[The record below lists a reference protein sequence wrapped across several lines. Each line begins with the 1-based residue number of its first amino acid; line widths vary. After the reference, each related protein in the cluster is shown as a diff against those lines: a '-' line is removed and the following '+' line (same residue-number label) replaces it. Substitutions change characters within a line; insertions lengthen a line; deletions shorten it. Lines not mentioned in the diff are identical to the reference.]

1 VALDLTSLVTIV
13 QTGLLLWLGLL
24 AAFVLRGIFTGKI
37 NTKGLLSHRGI
48 AGDVAPERLA
58 MLLATL
64 GYAIFYAV
72 NALRMVSVDSD
83 SAGLPEIPE
92 EVLAVFVGTNGLY
105 LTGKIV
111 DMRR

>member
-1 VALDLTSLVTIV
+1 MTLDLTGLVTIV
-13 QTGLLLWLGLL
+13 QNGLLLWLGLL
-24 AAFVLRGIFTGKI
+24 VALVLRGIFSGKI

-64 GYAIFYAV
+64 GYALFYAV
-72 NALRMVSVDSD
+72 SALRTVRLDYAD
-83 SAGLPEIPE
+83 AGLPEIPE

-111 DMRR
+111 DMRK